1 VYFIT
6 ALNKSTKYIRKKFQY
21 FSKYFGTLMAH
32 IRIKEYRAKQGRG
45 ILIMK
50 KLLIAIAT
58 LVIMPLI
65 TYIVVN
71 FLNINFIDYAF
82 LIALI
87 MTAIIWFSSSKGGLT
102 SNYTNGMVQSQT
114 TNFKMTKEKFEF
126 TPTIVFFTAVGYTIF
141 ILIMTIYYYKD
152 YFFS

>member
-1 VYFIT
+1 
-6 ALNKSTKYIRKKFQY
+6 
-21 FSKYFGTLMAH
+21 
-32 IRIKEYRAKQGRG
+32 
-45 ILIMK
+45 MK

-71 FLNINFIDYAF
+71 VLNINFIDYAF

-87 MTAIIWFSSSKGGLT
+87 ITTIIWFSASKGGFT
-102 SNYTNGMVQSQT
+102 SNYTNVMAQSQT
-114 TNFKMTKEKFEF
+114 TNFKMEKEKFKF
-126 TPTIVFFTAVGYTIF
+126 TPSIIFFTAVGYTIF
-141 ILIMTIYYYKD
+141 ILMMTIYYYKD